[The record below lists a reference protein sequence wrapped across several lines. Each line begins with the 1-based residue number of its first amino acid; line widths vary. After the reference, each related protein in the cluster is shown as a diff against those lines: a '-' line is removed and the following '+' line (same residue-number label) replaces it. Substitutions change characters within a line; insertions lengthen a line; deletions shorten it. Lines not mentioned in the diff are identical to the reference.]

1 LYITGDREPCT
12 ALISRVNVGSSKVER
27 GDILK
32 EIEVEEKK
40 ITKEK

>member
-1 LYITGDREPCT
+1 LYTTGDREPCT
-12 ALISRVNVGSSKVER
+12 ALNSRVNVGRSKVER